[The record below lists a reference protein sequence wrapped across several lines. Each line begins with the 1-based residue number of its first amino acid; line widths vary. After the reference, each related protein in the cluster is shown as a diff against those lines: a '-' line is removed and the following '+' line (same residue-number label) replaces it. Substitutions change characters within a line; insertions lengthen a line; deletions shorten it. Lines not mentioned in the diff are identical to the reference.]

1 MTGASENAYLVRVRA
16 QVMCRDEG
24 TGGWVALGGGGL
36 ADVMVGR
43 RARHVH
49 RLSETFQRAWSLS
62 AHSRTFTAVLEPSGT
77 LKKLLNSSSSSQ
89 QLAAEDNG
97 AYTDRK
103 IKKEAADED
112 NIDATRV
119 MGISRKEKTKGTG
132 GWVALGGGGLADV
145 MVGRRARHVHRL
157 SGHGRLGGGGLADV
171 MVGRRA
177 RHVHRL
183 SAGAENGDTTSTPA
197 SAPTHEYYIH
207 GKRISDNMVVLEC
220 TIKKDFQY
228 NKVMPTFHHWVTDEK
243 RFGLTFQTAA
253 DARAFDKGV
262 RTAIEELL
270 DGLGGAWPSLH
281 AYKKLN
287 PAPKEDDE
295 EQNIFEC
302 LNLPSDSRSSSENS
316 TASRR
321 RPDQLTQTPILS
333 AITLPT
339 HPRPDPKVAST
350 SSPRRRYRAQV
361 SPTPT
366 AGLTS
371 PAVASTSSP
380 RRRYCP
386 PLRCPRTRAQLTQTP
401 ILSAITLPTH
411 PRPDSLKQYE
421 VQFDDKVGDDSDPD
435 RCPYVH
441 LSAIHDYT
449 YPAVSAAGVISSEK
463 SSPNTKPPL
472 LKRDSGSIK
481 KMRGYT
487 GPPPL
492 PGKKPPDTTF
502 QARIKC
508 RHCHEWYLESA
519 NRAGACEY
527 APDCCKSCV
536 ECVSCIKCAQCM
548 LYHCMSD
555 GEGDFMHPCACGPP
569 DDACTKRWIGITLLS
584 LVVPCLWCYLPLR
597 CVHRTARSASLAGGL
612 HAPIN

>member
-1 MTGASENAYLVRVRA
+1 MTEASENAYLVRVRA

-43 RARHVH
+43 RDRHH
-49 RLSETFQRAWSLS
+49 
-62 AHSRTFTAVLEPSGT
+62 
-77 LKKLLNSSSSSQ
+77 
-89 QLAAEDNG
+89 
-97 AYTDRK
+97 
-103 IKKEAADED
+103 
-112 NIDATRV
+112 
-119 MGISRKEKTKGTG
+119 
-132 GWVALGGGGLADV
+132 
-145 MVGRRARHVHRL
+145 
-157 SGHGRLGGGGLADV
+157 
-171 MVGRRA
+171 
-177 RHVHRL
+177 HRL
-183 SAGAENGDTTSTPA
+183 SAGGENGDSTSTPA
-197 SAPTHEYYIH
+197 SAPPHEYYIH

-295 EQNIFEC
+295 ENNIFEC

-333 AITLPT
+333 AITLPAR
-339 HPRPDPKVAST
+339 PRPESM
-350 SSPRRRYRAQV
+350 
-361 SPTPT
+361 
-366 AGLTS
+366 
-371 PAVASTSSP
+371 
-380 RRRYCP
+380 
-386 PLRCPRTRAQLTQTP
+386 
-401 ILSAITLPTH
+401 
-411 PRPDSLKQYE
+411 KQYE
-421 VQFDDKVGDDSDPD
+421 VQYDDKVVDDSDPD
-435 RCPYVH
+435 RCPYVQLTAMH
-441 LSAIHDYT
+441 EYT
-449 YPAVSAAGVISSEK
+449 YPAVVSSGVIGSEK
-463 SSPNTKPPL
+463 CSPNTKPPL
-472 LKRDSGSIK
+472 LERDSGSIK
-481 KMRGYT
+481 KMHGYS

-492 PGKKPPDTTF
+492 PGKKPAETF
-502 QARIKC
+502 QARLKC

-536 ECVSCIKCAQCM
+536 ECVTCIKCAQCM

-555 GEGDFMHPCACGPP
+555 AEGDFAMHPCACGPP
-569 DDACTKRWIGITLLS
+569 DDACAKRWVGITLLS
-584 LVVPCLWCYLPLR
+584 LLVPCLWCYVPLR
-597 CVHRTARSASLAGGL
+597 CAHRAARAASLAGGL
-612 HAPIN
+612 HAPLN